1 MSMKKSFPMGEYMG
15 KSMWQKNQIF
25 IRIWSKFCQCLMSK
39 LLWNLFKAKIWFKN
53 LICFRVSSLKE
64 SLSNNVTK
72 FSFVPSFITFAK
84 GELNN
89 NYPSTAKD
97 MTKDEFNQILLKF
110 LKDTEGEF
118 LLSALGTKEIV
129 LRGAPPPSV
138 GRNIKEYIPYFLI

>member
-1 MSMKKSFPMGEYMG
+1 MLS
-15 KSMWQKNQIF
+15 
-25 IRIWSKFCQCLMSK
+25 
-39 LLWNLFKAKIWFKN
+39 
-53 LICFRVSSLKE
+53 FRVSSLEGK

-110 LKDTEGEF
+110 LRDTEGEF
-118 LLSALGTKEIV
+118 ILSTVGTKKVV
-129 LRGAPPPSV
+129 LRGEPPSSRPISSATV
-138 GRNIKEYIPYFLI
+138 TGV

>member
-1 MSMKKSFPMGEYMG
+1 MF
-15 KSMWQKNQIF
+15 
-25 IRIWSKFCQCLMSK
+25 
-39 LLWNLFKAKIWFKN
+39 
-53 LICFRVSSLKE
+53 CFRVSSLEGK

-110 LKDTEGEF
+110 LRDTEGEF
-118 LLSALGTKEIV
+118 ILSTVGTKEIV
-129 LRGAPPPSV
+129 LRGGPPSV
-138 GRNIKEYIPYFLI
+138 DGGYIYI